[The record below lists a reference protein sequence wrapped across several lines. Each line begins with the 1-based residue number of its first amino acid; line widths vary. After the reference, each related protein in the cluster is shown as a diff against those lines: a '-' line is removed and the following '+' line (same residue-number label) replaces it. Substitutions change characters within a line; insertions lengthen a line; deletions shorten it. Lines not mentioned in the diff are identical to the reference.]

1 MAMARIELTSAW
13 QEVFA
18 GAVDNVVL
26 QSTGPCDIAIGTSAP
41 SGGSIDIAIKLRL
54 KPEGSGYEFASAGLT
69 GQKIY
74 ARENSGDGNTFL
86 TVASW

>member
-1 MAMARIELTSAW
+1 MAMASYALTSAW
-13 QEVFA
+13 QEVFS

-26 QSTGPCDIAIGTSAP
+26 QADDPCEIAIATAEP
-41 SGGSIDIAIKLRL
+41 SGGSLDISIKLRA

-74 ARENSGDGNTFL
+74 ARETFDKSVVM